1 MNKLVVKQ
9 VVRKHVDNDAVTKC
23 SVVFVSMTV
32 GTRTFGRDDGNAIP
46 QATAVKVMILPMAVR
61 MSGIE

>member
-9 VVRKHVDNDAVTKC
+9 VVREHVDNDAVTKC
-23 SVVFVSMTV
+23 SVVFESMTV
-32 GTRTFGRDDGNAIP
+32 GTRTLDRDDGSAIP
-46 QATAVKVMILPMAVR
+46 QATAVKVMILRMAVR